1 MDLFATALPALSE
14 AFGMILQPAVLG
26 YLILGVCMGLCIG
39 VFPGLGG
46 IAGLSLLLPFMFGM
60 EPLYGLA
67 LMVGMVAVVPTSDT
81 FASVLMGIP
90 GSSASQAT
98 VLDGFPLAKKGQAAR
113 ALSAAFASSLFGGL
127 LGAAFLTFFILAA
140 RPIVLAFQTPE
151 LLMVTIFGL
160 SMVGIL
166 AGRVAIK
173 GIAAACLGLL
183 IGTIGEGRSSGE
195 LRMIPNSWMRGD
207 SEMWSGWLPEG
218 LATRLNAFTSDLQF
232 ELFQYLG
239 DGFKLVIVGLAIF
252 AIPEIVA
259 LLRQDKAIS
268 DRQVLGG
275 GWMTGV
281 RDWASNIWLS
291 VRCSLIGVAVGVIP
305 GLGGSVVDWI
315 AYGHAVQTSKDKSQ
329 FGSGDIRGVIG
340 PESSN
345 NAKEGGGLVPT
356 LLFGIP
362 GSGSMAIFISGI
374 ALLGTGQIEV
384 GPSMI
389 NNNLNF
395 TYAIVWLLAL
405 ANVVGTLICIAAS
418 GGIARLTN
426 IRFALLAPFL
436 FMIITFAAFQS
447 RQEIW
452 DLVALFGIGL
462 LGILLRRF
470 DWSRPAFLIGFVLAA
485 PAERYTNQAYQLA
498 SSRFRQ
504 GMEEGLSYVFSPIV
518 IVLIIITLLSVVVGL
533 RQAKNIQAEGAVQ
546 TGGKRAPLIFLLVIT
561 GYVALAYWNA
571 ASIPDFARADRVFP
585 VFVATIALIG
595 CAVLLVQMRLKPETD
610 PLFADRETEDR
621 EANSYGLW
629 ATLAWFGGLL
639 VATSLVGFIL
649 ALAGFLFLFIRFRS
663 GQSLTFSLL
672 YTAAGIAFICAM
684 AASLNRDFP
693 PGLLQGYLD
702 LPWPF
707 T

>member
-1 MDLFATALPALSE
+1 MDLFATAMPALGE
-14 AFGMILQPAVLG
+14 AFGMILNPIVLG
-26 YLILGVCMGLCIG
+26 YLVLGVVMGLCVGI
-39 VFPGLGG
+39 FPGLGG

-113 ALSAAFASSLFGGL
+113 ALAAAFTSSLFGGL

-173 GIAAACLGLL
+173 GIVAACLGLL
-183 IGTIGEGRSSGE
+183 IGTIGEGAASGE
-195 LRMIPNSWMRGD
+195 LRMASYD
-207 SEMWSGWLPEG
+207 LP
-218 LATRLNAFTSDLQF
+218 
-232 ELFQYLG
+232 YLV

-252 AIPEIVA
+252 AVPEIIA
-259 LLRQDKAIS
+259 LLRQDKAIA

-275 GWMTGV
+275 GWLTGV
-281 RDWASNIWLS
+281 KDWWANKWLS
-291 VRCSLIGVAVGVIP
+291 IRCSLIGVCVGVIP

-315 AYGHAVQTSKDKSQ
+315 AYGHAVQTSKDKSR
-329 FGSGDIRGVIG
+329 FGSGDIRGVVG

-395 TYAIVWLLAL
+395 TYAIVWLLAM
-405 ANVVGTLICIAAS
+405 ANVVGTLICIGAA

-436 FMIITFAAFQS
+436 FMIIAFAAFQS
-447 RQEIW
+447 RQSIW

-462 LGILLRRF
+462 LGILMRRF
-470 DWSRPAFLIGFVLAA
+470 DWSRPAFLIGFVLSA
-485 PAERYTNQAYQLA
+485 PAERYTNQAFQIA
-498 SSRFRQ
+498 NSRFRRSF
-504 GMEEGLSYVFSPIV
+504 EEGLDYMFSPIV
-518 IVLIIITLLSVVVGL
+518 IVLIIVTVLSVFFGL
-533 RQAKNIQAEGAVQ
+533 RQAKNIQAEGDVNS
-546 TGGKRAPLIFLLVIT
+546 GGKRAPLIFLLAVTAYIA
-561 GYVALAYWNA
+561 VAYIDANL
-571 ASIPDFARADRVFP
+571 IPDFARTDRVFP
-585 VFVATIALIG
+585 VFVGTVALIG
-595 CAVLLVQMRLKPETD
+595 CAILLIQMRLKPETNA
-610 PLFADRETEDR
+610 LFADREVEDR
-621 EANSYGLW
+621 DSNAYGLW
-629 ATLAWFGGLL
+629 PTLAWFAGLL
-639 VATSLVGFIL
+639 ILTSLVGFIL
-649 ALAGFLFLFIRFRS
+649 ALALFLLLFIRFRA
-663 GQSLTFSLL
+663 GKPWGYAAL
-672 YTAAGIAFICAM
+672 YTLAGIAFICVM
-684 AASLNRDFP
+684 AATLNRDFP
-693 PGLLQGYLD
+693 PGQLQSVVD
-702 LPWPF
+702 LPWPL